1 MGVEQHQNAM
11 KHAAEPTNIHKEASF
26 GAWELIA
33 ALLQDT
39 EYNDFI
45 RSNSFLYRSILPLLA
60 AQSLPFQGRHLSVL
74 DGSLRAGASTR
85 VFLG

>member
-1 MGVEQHQNAM
+1 M
-11 KHAAEPTNIHKEASF
+11 KHAAERTNIQKEASF

-33 ALLQDT
+33 ALLQDA
-39 EYNDFI
+39 EYRDFI
-45 RSNSFLYRSILPLLA
+45 RSNSFLYRRILPLLA
-60 AQSLPFQGRHLSVL
+60 AQPLLLQGRHLRAL